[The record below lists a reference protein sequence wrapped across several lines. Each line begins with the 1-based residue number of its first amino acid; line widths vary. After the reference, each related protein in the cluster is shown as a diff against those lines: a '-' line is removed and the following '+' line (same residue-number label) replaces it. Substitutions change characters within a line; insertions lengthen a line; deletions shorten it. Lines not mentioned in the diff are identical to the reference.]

1 MSQMVT
7 ISQSNETVLME
18 QHAND
23 RNPGGSQEGRSQ
35 HEGETLLG
43 FVQRVATS
51 AIMRWR
57 WQKVVKCITS

>member
-51 AIMRWR
+51 AIMR
-57 WQKVVKCITS
+57 